1 MINNIL
7 KKIEKAN
14 EVQKV
19 ELEKHEVELALFDN
33 FKNAQSASQNMYGN
47 AVGKALNLEK
57 NFNDVLSDLKMA
69 QQAAERAKAVGD
81 KFENDIK
88 SLGIDLPPM
97 YNSIKERLFDDSKR
111 IEKAV
116 NTINKIKSELR
127 F

>member
-1 MINNIL
+1 MNTL
-7 KKIEKAN
+7 KTVFGKLFKEETQLAS
-14 EVQKV
+14 
-19 ELEKHEVELALFDN
+19 HEVELALFDN

>member
-1 MINNIL
+1 MNTRKTVYNKL
-7 KKIEKAN
+7 FKD
-14 EVQKV
+14 EVN
-19 ELEKHEVELALFDN
+19 LSTHEVELALFDD
-33 FKNAQSASQNMYGN
+33 FKKAQSASQNMYGN

-69 QQAAERAKAVGD
+69 QQAAERANAVGS

-88 SLGIDLPPM
+88 SLGVDLPPM
-97 YNSIKERLFDDSKR
+97 YNSTKERLLDDTKR